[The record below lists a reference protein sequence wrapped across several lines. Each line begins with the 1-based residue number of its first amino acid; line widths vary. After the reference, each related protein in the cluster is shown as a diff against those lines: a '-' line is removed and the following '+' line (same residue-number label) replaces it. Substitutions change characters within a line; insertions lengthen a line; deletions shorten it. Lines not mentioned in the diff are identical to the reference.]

1 MRNSLKIEIDDN
13 IMGSIVMG
21 KSPYDVDLL
30 GLSHSIHMRSTEKKN
45 KISSKTKNQKMLI
58 ENDGDET

>member
-13 IMGSIVMG
+13 IMSSIVMG

-30 GLSHSIHMRSTEKKN
+30 GLSQSIHMRSTEKKN